1 MAPGSSIRAILFDVG
16 GVLIALDGVP
26 TMARLLGLDPSQEVV
41 YQRWM
46 TSASVIAY
54 ETGKIGAEEFAAGV
68 VADLGLAIPPE
79 AFLAD
84 FCSWPGALLP
94 GALDVLDAIP
104 RRYRV
109 AALSNTSAVHW
120 ERIAATGLTSRF
132 ERAFLSHE
140 IGHLKPSPHAF
151 RCALQGLDLPASEV
165 LFLDDSARNVDAA
178 AALGMPAHLARN
190 PAEARSVLVDYAI
203 VL

>member
-1 MAPGSSIRAILFDVG
+1 MTRTTTLRAILFDIG

-26 TMARLLGLDPSQEVV
+26 TMARLLGLEPSQDVV

-68 VADLGLAIPPE
+68 VADLGLAISPE

-84 FCSWPGALLP
+84 FCRWPGALLP
-94 GALDVLDAIP
+94 GAVEVLDAIP

-109 AALSNTSAVHW
+109 AELSNT
-120 ERIAATGLTSRF
+120 
-132 ERAFLSHE
+132 
-140 IGHLKPSPHAF
+140 
-151 RCALQGLDLPASEV
+151 
-165 LFLDDSARNVDAA
+165 
-178 AALGMPAHLARN
+178 
-190 PAEARSVLVDYAI
+190 
-203 VL
+203 